1 MPKKAFQIT
10 RLRLVIWKT
19 FSAYISSSQYS
30 LNVPQYDNWVF
41 VGLWVQY
48 MLCTS
53 NCFCFDIQNNLIYT
67 TFKTC
72 STNNLLSF
80 FGLIDARITKNRQE
94 ITCISAIANIKT
106 CKLCNQGFLDDNS
119 LANHVTDL
127 HTVLNTCDECN
138 NEFPTGKSF
147 SETLIFCIN

>member
-1 MPKKAFQIT
+1 M
-10 RLRLVIWKT
+10 
-19 FSAYISSSQYS
+19 
-30 LNVPQYDNWVF
+30 
-41 VGLWVQY
+41 
-48 MLCTS
+48 
-53 NCFCFDIQNNLIYT
+53 YT
-67 TFKTC
+67 TFTTC

-147 SETLIFCIN
+147 SETLILASTNPQYDKILFIDLPAQHMKTTISEHALNVKTKTI